1 MILADRELQDWR
13 ETNVR
18 YSEMA
23 KIVITKVDLKVSLA
37 QKELNTKAEN
47 VSSLSGAAPQL
58 LCLLS
63 SWLICVCIVAAL
75 HFVQLLNGGLFRN
88 QVLFSFFCFIL
99 QEDIAFDAVSV
110 GAILSDYQRVRVENV

>member
-1 MILADRELQDWR
+1 MIPAERELQGWW

-37 QKELNTKAEN
+37 QKELNAKVES
-47 VSSLSGAAPQL
+47 VSW
-58 LCLLS
+58 LS
-63 SWLICVCIVAAL
+63 SSWQICVCIVAAL
-75 HFVQLLNGGLFRN
+75 HFIQLLNGELN
-88 QVLFSFFCFIL
+88 QILFSFFYFIL